1 MKALSKKAFVDEAAL
16 VKWRTT
22 LFPKSLGLERD
33 TGLFTGAFLGVAI
46 KKKVAQP
53 HEQ

>member
-1 MKALSKKAFVDEAAL
+1 MKSLTKKAFENKVAL

-22 LFPKSLGLERD
+22 LFPKSLGLDRD

-46 KKKVAQP
+46 KRKASP
-53 HEQ
+53 AE